1 VSSAYAHRKKSV
13 LVLALAA
20 ANTPVVG
27 AGHPSE
33 PDGHRPDR
41 YEPLPGSTRLP
52 SWVWSRMGRGVRI
65 TLGVVL
71 LAAVAAAVPL
81 IVAISQS
88 KQERAESER
97 RERSEL
103 QEQHI
108 RRLQAEQRPRFG
120 RSESAA
126 PAGARASVRLAARAR
141 LLDEVS
147 ATILADARRRVRAG
161 ALNGPIVRVRCE
173 PFPRTAKGVGAD
185 KDLSRRRGRYSCL
198 AVTTEFERSEVS
210 VGGALGHPY
219 RAKVDFE
226 TGRYAYCKISGRPD
240 PTPDPRV
247 TTPEA
252 CGGA

>member
-1 VSSAYAHRKKSV
+1 
-13 LVLALAA
+13 
-20 ANTPVVG
+20 
-27 AGHPSE
+27 
-33 PDGHRPDR
+33 
-41 YEPLPGSTRLP
+41 
-52 SWVWSRMGRGVRI
+52 MGRGVRI
-65 TLGVVL
+65 ALGVAL
-71 LAAVAAAVPL
+71 LVVVAAAIPL
-81 IVAISQS
+81 AFGISQS

-120 RSESAA
+120 RSESVAL
-126 PAGARASVRLAARAR
+126 AGARPAVRLAARAR

-147 ATILADARRRVRAG
+147 VTILADARRRVRAG
-161 ALNGPIVRVRCE
+161 SLKGPIVRVRCE

-185 KDLSRRRGRYSCL
+185 KDLSRRSGRYSCL
-198 AVTTEFERSEVS
+198 AVTTEFDRSEAS

-219 RAKVDFE
+219 RAKVDFD